1 LDYQVIFEGVYTLH
15 PAIRK
20 SLDLW
25 IAVVSSVLQ
34 ILYKCWSSRI
44 FLLYLEI
51 NSIPLYQFGG
61 VHSHLIARIQRDK
74 NRAGFSISQ
83 SEIMTTVFPLFQQ
96 YIEPH
101 LVDAHVGT
109 RDMSI
114 ISLFNLCHM

>member
-1 LDYQVIFEGVYTLH
+1 LYQV
-15 PAIRK
+15 
-20 SLDLW
+20 
-25 IAVVSSVLQ
+25 
-34 ILYKCWSSRI
+34 
-44 FLLYLEI
+44 
-51 NSIPLYQFGG
+51 GG

-114 ISLFNLCHM
+114 SLFNLCRVRKWSELMQCFFTRFAAEDSKRF